1 MLHEMLPL
9 LLLTRFNPMGGI
21 CSIICM
27 GVCAA
32 AAIFGCLRCMKCR
45 CRNCPGVK
53 RCLRCTGCDSFDDFE
68 VMILVHESYYDQKV
82 QKFVTSVRISA
93 GAHKV
98 KCDENAEGI
107 YQQPLTV
114 FVEQG
119 TSTLLVELLDRR
131 EKVLANLKFD
141 TLKDLLSAKDNKEG
155 AGNITEKV
163 YTMKQKGIGVTNP
176 KMKLS
181 FVFDA
186 ENDMENGLL
195 AGMNLSTGTEW
206 AVKQQIKEAGGA
218 QKGQSD
224 LQILAQAS
232 AGPLEL
238 FEGMGNTRRVFVA
251 VLGPPHQKKFT
262 LNYWVSK
269 SDFDKKHQPEDEID
283 LLMIKSIQ
291 SDPARANVFAVNY
304 FDSNRIAQNWSL
316 RRIDRAR
323 EVWVEMLQLVVKK
336 VHEERTAKKNK
347 SEKAKHK

>member
-1 MLHEMLPL
+1 
-9 LLLTRFNPMGGI
+9 
-21 CSIICM
+21 
-27 GVCAA
+27 
-32 AAIFGCLRCMKCR
+32 
-45 CRNCPGVK
+45 
-53 RCLRCTGCDSFDDFE
+53 
-68 VMILVHESYYDQKV
+68 MILVHESYYDQKV

-98 KCDENAEGI
+98 KTDENAGGI

-119 TSTLLVELLDRR
+119 TSTLLVEMLDRR

-163 YTMKQKGIGVTNP
+163 YTMKQRGTGVTNP

-181 FVFDA
+181 FVFDG
-186 ENDMENGLL
+186 ENEMENGLL
-195 AGMNLSTGTEW
+195 AGMNLSNNTEW
-206 AVKQQIKEAGGA
+206 AVKLQIKESGGA
-218 QKGQSD
+218 QKDQSE
-224 LQILAQAS
+224 LQILAQAT

-269 SDFDKKHQPEDEID
+269 SDFDKKNESEDEID
-283 LLMIKSIQ
+283 LLKIKSIQ
-291 SDPARANVFAVNY
+291 PDPERSNVFAVNY
-304 FDSNRIAQNWSL
+304 VDSNRVVQRWTL

-323 EVWVEMLQLVVKK
+323 EVWVEMLQVMVKN
-336 VHEERTAKKNK
+336 VHEERTIKKKK
-347 SEKAKHK
+347 SDKAKRK